1 MKAVRGQSLLEI
13 RNLSKRFGGL
23 QVTDDVSFD
32 LQAGIVTTLVGPNGA
47 GKTTLFN
54 LITGELAP
62 DSGSIQLRGESLL
75 GRAHWQIARLGVARS
90 FQDLRLFTHMTVED
104 NLLTVT
110 EAATGLWQPGG
121 RAARRERCERVASIL
136 AATRLTPQSRMRA
149 VDLSYAQR
157 KFLSLAR
164 VMASGADIW
173 LLDEPASGLD
183 RASYELFL
191 DLLRSGVRDGVTVCI
206 IEHNLDIVVGISD
219 RIAFLDQGRLLA
231 DGDPATVLN
240 DPHLSA
246 IYFGEC
252 AA

>member
-1 MKAVRGQSLLEI
+1 MSATGGESLLEI
-13 RNLSKRFGGL
+13 RNLRKRFGGL

-32 LQAGIVTTLVGPNGA
+32 LRAGIVTTLVGPNGA

-62 DSGSIQLRGESLL
+62 DAGSIRLRGESLL
-75 GRAHWQIARLGVARS
+75 GRSHWQIARLGVARS

-104 NLLTVT
+104 NLLTVMEPT
-110 EAATGLWQPGG
+110 TGLWQPGG
-121 RAARRERCERVASIL
+121 RAARHQRRERVAAIL
-136 AATRLTPQSRMRA
+136 AATRLAPLARMRA
-149 VDLSYAQR
+149 ADLSFAQR

-164 VMASGADIW
+164 VMASGAKIW

-191 DLLRSGVRDGVTVCI
+191 ELLRAGVRDGATVCI

-219 RIAFLDQGRLLA
+219 RIAFLDRGRLLA
-231 DGDPATVLN
+231 DGEPATVLN
-240 DPHLSA
+240 DPHLTA
-246 IYFGEC
+246 LYFGER

>member
-1 MKAVRGQSLLEI
+1 MSAPGGESLLEI
-13 RNLSKRFGGL
+13 RKLRKRFGGL

-32 LQAGIVTTLVGPNGA
+32 LRAGIVTTLVGPNGA

-62 DSGSIQLRGESLL
+62 DAGSIRLRGESLL
-75 GRAHWQIARLGVARS
+75 GRPNWQIARLGVARS

-104 NLLTVT
+104 NLLTVM
-110 EAATGLWQPGG
+110 EPATGLWQPGG
-121 RAARRERCERVASIL
+121 RVARRQRRERVAAIL
-136 AATRLTPQSRMRA
+136 AATRLASHARVRA
-149 VDLSYAQR
+149 ADLSYAQR

-164 VMASGADIW
+164 VMASGANIW

-191 DLLRSGVRDGVTVCI
+191 ELLRAGVRDGVTVCI
-206 IEHNLDIVVGISD
+206 IEHNLDIVIGISD
-219 RIAFLDQGRLLA
+219 RIAFLDRGRLLA
-231 DGDPATVLN
+231 DGDPATVLG
-240 DPHLSA
+240 DPHLAA
-246 IYFGEC
+246 IYFGER